1 MDCSIDEIKKAVENS
16 ISFASVCRYLG
27 LQEKGS
33 NFNMLKE
40 KIKEY
45 GLSKS
50 AHSKVSELVLFVPN
64 RVTVRKL
71 QNKQTGTCNLES
83 SGFHK

>member
-45 GLSKS
+45 GFKYYS
-50 AHSKVSELVLFVPN
+50 F
-64 RVTVRKL
+64 
-71 QNKQTGTCNLES
+71 
-83 SGFHK
+83 